1 MTTEEIRKAVITIAD
16 QYSIKSV
23 VLFGSRASGSNRDDS
38 DVDLIIEFS
47 KPVSILML
55 SSLKNRLQDILGLD
69 VDIVHGP
76 IRIGDILEIGET
88 VEIYAA

>member
-47 KPVSILML
+47 KPVSVLML
-55 SSLKNRLQDILGLD
+55 SSLKNKLQDILGLD
-69 VDIVHGP
+69 VDVVHGP

-88 VEIYAA
+88 VEIYAK

>member
-88 VEIYAA
+88 VEIYAK